1 MTRHRP
7 PGSGRPGERPLL
19 SGAVSGPMRPD
30 RRTAAAGIA
39 ALIGGSAFGVV
50 GQARAQGAPRRPS
63 AGLGDLT
70 RFNASIVR
78 LDARGS
84 DGATSNQ
91 SLGAERTGTGILLDD
106 RTVVTIGYVTLEA
119 ESVMVTTAGG
129 KRIPGSVA
137 GYDHTSGF
145 GLVRTAL
152 PVDGKPMALGDSDTV
167 REKQRVLCL
176 GHGEPEATEVYVLS
190 RKAFAAGW
198 EYLLE
203 TPIFTFPPVNNWS
216 GAALISVEDGSLIG
230 VGSLI
235 VNDAAATQRG
245 VPGNLWVPVNLLKPI
260 LADLIAKG
268 RRAGSINPWLG
279 LTTESVR
286 GNLMVVRVAP
296 NGPAEAAGVSPGD
309 IVLGVAGEKVA
320 DQAEFYRKVW
330 KVGPAGSTI
339 PLKLLKDGDVRDVP
353 IKSID
358 RADHLKKATGI

>member
-1 MTRHRP
+1 MTRQCS
-7 PGSGRPGERPLL
+7 PGPGRPGAPLP
-19 SGAVSGPMRPD
+19 SPD
-30 RRTAAAGIA
+30 GRRATDPARRAAAAGLA
-39 ALIGGSAFGVV
+39 AMVAGGALGLGGAAF
-50 GQARAQGAPRRPS
+50 AQGGPRRPS
-63 AGLGDLT
+63 PGLGDLT
-70 RFNASIVR
+70 RFNPSIVR
-78 LDARGS
+78 LDARAS

-91 SLGAERTGTGILLDD
+91 SLGPERTGTGILLDD

-119 ESVMVTTAGG
+119 ESVMVTTSSG

-145 GLVRTAL
+145 GVVRTAL
-152 PVDGKPMALGDSDTV
+152 PVDGKPMALGDSDAV

-176 GHGEPEATEVYVLS
+176 GHGEPEATEVFVLS
-190 RKAFAAGW
+190 RKTFAAGW

-260 LADLIAKG
+260 LADLLAKG
-268 RRAGSINPWLG
+268 RRGGSINPWLG

-286 GNLMVVRVAP
+286 GNLMVTRVAP